1 MVMVTGM
8 GPPGGGKSE
17 ISSRMVRQFNLL
29 AYTDLD
35 NDSIKSIFNSLSAY
49 FFKIFPDTIKDALP

>member
-1 MVMVTGM
+1 M

-29 AYTDLD
+29 AYTELD
-35 NDSIKSIFNSLSAY
+35 NDSIKSIFNSLSGF
-49 FFKIFPDTIKDALP
+49 FFK